1 MRGIVYLQ
9 LGWGGDDMS
18 TERELSEFARK
29 LRREPTEWEIRLWRH
44 LSNSQLGG
52 YKFRRQ
58 TKFSPYVADF
68 FCPSKGLVVELD
80 GITHIAEKDEARDI
94 YFLRS
99 GFTTLRFSN
108 TEVKENID
116 GVLQTILSKLISL
129 PDRWPGKAETSPP
142 QPLP

>member
-1 MRGIVYLQ
+1 MA
-9 LGWGGDDMS
+9 
-18 TERELSEFARK
+18 TERELSEFAQQ
-29 LRREPTEWEIRLWRH
+29 LRSNPTEWEARLWRH

-58 TKFSPYVADF
+58 AKFAPYIADF
-68 FCPSKGLVVELD
+68 FCPSKGLVIELD
-80 GITHIAEKDEARDI
+80 GNTHSPERDEARDI

-108 TEVKENID
+108 VDVRENME
-116 GVLQTILSKLISL
+116 GVLQAILAKLGSL
-129 PDRWPGKAETSPP
+129 PDRWPGRAKTPPP

>member
-1 MRGIVYLQ
+1 MA
-9 LGWGGDDMS
+9 
-18 TERELSEFARK
+18 TERELSEFARQ
-29 LRREPTEWEIRLWRH
+29 LRRNPTEWEIRLWRH

-58 TKFSPYVADF
+58 AKFAPYIVDF
-68 FCPSKGLVVELD
+68 FCPSKGLIIELD
-80 GITHIAEKDEARDI
+80 GDTHSPESDEARDI

-108 TEVKENID
+108 AEVRENLE
-116 GVLQTILSKLISL
+116 GVLQTILAKLSSL
-129 PDRWPGKAETSPP
+129 PDRWPGFATTPPP

>member
-1 MRGIVYLQ
+1 MA
-9 LGWGGDDMS
+9 
-18 TERELSEFARK
+18 TERELSDFARK

-58 TKFSPYVADF
+58 HKFAPYIADF
-68 FCPSKGLVVELD
+68 FCPSKGLVIELD
-80 GITHIAEKDEARDI
+80 GDTHSLERDEARDI

-108 TEVKENID
+108 VDVRENLESL
-116 GVLQTILSKLISL
+116 LQTILAKLNSL
-129 PDRWPGKAETSPP
+129 PDRWPGIATAPP
-142 QPLP
+142 PHPLP